1 MLTMTV
7 RFERFP
13 EYLAAY
19 VEGCVV
25 PDRTEQIFGQI
36 ADEAARGQYT
46 RVLMDC
52 TPVLG
57 TPAEADRRDMARF
70 AIERFQALTCAI
82 LLPPEKITLVFQ
94 RAVAERGL
102 RCRVMADRARALEWL
117 LSA

>member
-1 MLTMTV
+1 MLTMTL

-13 EYLAAY
+13 AYLAAY

-25 PDRTEQIFGQI
+25 VAQTEQIFEQI
-36 ADEAARGQYT
+36 AVEAARAQYT

-57 TPAEADRRDMARF
+57 TPAEGDRLEMARF
-70 AIERFQALTCAI
+70 AIERFGALTCAI

-102 RCRVMADRARALEWL
+102 RCRVFADRARALEWL